1 MNERPA
7 LPIGAALPAAANN
20 TLVRNTF
27 ILLSLVLGVSA
38 LGAGLGLALRIPLG
52 LGMWIVFMA
61 LFIGGPFLIARIG
74 NGQAQILA
82 TFGWAF
88 AVGLL
93 FSPLIGAY
101 LSIPG
106 GSSIVLNALGAT
118 AVIFTALAGYA
129 VVSRKNFSFMGGF
142 LVAGMLVL
150 IVAVVANLFLQIP
163 ALSLAI
169 SGAAVLLMSGMIL
182 WDVSRLIHEPD
193 ANPIMI
199 TVSLFSS
206 IVVLFSHLLNLMGAL
221 SGDVR
226 FRR

>member
-7 LPIGAALPAAANN
+7 VPLAAALPVAATN

-27 ILLSLVLGVSA
+27 ILLSLVLGVA
-38 LGAGLGLALRIPLG
+38 AVGAGAGLALRIPLG
-52 LGMWIVFMA
+52 MGMWLVFMA
-61 LFIGGPFLIARIG
+61 LFIGGPFLISRIG

-93 FSPLIGAY
+93 FSPMIGAY
-101 LSIPG
+101 LNIPG
-106 GSSIVLNALGAT
+106 GASVVLNALGAT

-142 LVAGMLVL
+142 LMVGALVL
-150 IVAVVANLFLQIP
+150 IVAVIANLFLQIP
-163 ALSLAI
+163 ALSLTI
-169 SGAAVLLMSGMIL
+169 SGAAVLLMSGFIL
-182 WDVSRLIHEPD
+182 WDVSRLIHEPN

-206 IVVLFSHLLNLMGAL
+206 IVVLFSHLLNLMNLL
-221 SGDVR
+221 SGED
-226 FRR
+226 

>member
-1 MNERPA
+1 MNDRPA
-7 LPIGAALPAAANN
+7 VPVAAALPATADN
-20 TLVRNTF
+20 TLIRNTF
-27 ILLSLVLGVSA
+27 ILLSLVLGVA
-38 LGAGLGLALRIPLG
+38 AVGAGAGLAMRIPLG
-52 LGMWIVFMA
+52 LGMWLVFMA
-61 LFIGGPFLIARIG
+61 LFIGGPFLISRIG

-93 FSPLIGAY
+93 FSPMIGAY

-106 GSSIVLNALGAT
+106 GASVVLNALGAT
-118 AVIFTALAGYA
+118 AVIFTALAAYA

-142 LVAGMLVL
+142 LMVGALVL

-163 ALSLAI
+163 ALSLTI
-169 SGAAVLLMSGMIL
+169 SGVAVLLMSGFIL
-182 WDVSRLIHEPD
+182 WDVSRLIHEPN

-206 IVVLFSHLLNLMGAL
+206 IVVLFSHLLNLMNML
-221 SGDVR
+221 SGED
-226 FRR
+226 